1 MKKMGIKEY
10 LFIIPT
16 LILLG
21 VFSLGP
27 VIQSLSYTFFDYRL
41 NDQQKAGLYLSERFN
56 TELFNETLLY
66 VSLFLEEDLDNV
78 SDEDDKTDIKD
89 TLHTLDTFSD
99 TYGEK
104 KGVIKISD
112 DERVDIVKL
121 HEETSILVQKLIS
134 KYELTNEENL
144 PALVEDFQNSIIP
157 SNFIGLKGYMKA
169 FTDGRIGIALWN
181 TTLFTAVSVA
191 LELAL
196 GLGLALILNKAI
208 FGQGLIRTTSLIPWA
223 IPTAVAALMW
233 GYLYD
238 GTSGVVANFFENIG
252 LIEDSRDL
260 LLTSGGAMFSTI
272 LADVWKTTPYMALL
286 LLAGLQNIPK
296 SSYEAAAI
304 DGASKIQTFFNVTL
318 PLLKPAILVA
328 LLFRTLDA
336 FRVFDLIF
344 VLTGGGPGGS
354 TETLSIYAYKV
365 MFGQTNFGYGS
376 VIVMLMFVCVAL
388 IAILFVRVLG
398 ADLMEK
404 K

>member
-1 MKKMGIKEY
+1 MRKMGFKEY

-21 VFSLGP
+21 IFSLGP
-27 VIQSLSYTFFDYRL
+27 VIQSFTYTFFDYRL

-66 VSLFLEEDLDNV
+66 VSLFLEEDLENIT
-78 SDEDDKTDIKD
+78 DEADKADVKS
-89 TLHTLDTFSD
+89 TLQTLDSFSE
-99 TYGEK
+99 TYGDRE
-104 KGVIKISD
+104 GVIKISD
-112 DERVDIVKL
+112 DEREDIVNL
-121 HEETSILVQKLIS
+121 HKNSSQLVQQLTA
-134 KYELTNEENL
+134 KYELMNEENL
-144 PALVEDFQNSIIP
+144 PALVEDFDNSIIP
-157 SNFIGLKGYMKA
+157 SNFIGIKGYVKA

-181 TTLFTAVSVA
+181 TTLFTAASVA
-191 LELAL
+191 FELAL

-388 IAILFVRVLG
+388 IAIVFVRVLG